1 MTYRPEPK
9 GSMAQYLRERDQEE
23 RTREQ
28 EPILRRDL
36 HHRSVVWL
44 EKYHARGHKTAFNW
58 SPSITVTKTEETT
71 SEAEV
76 HHQEADHTQASE
88 VGIAEGVGDA
98 PSEGGCQPVQ
108 GLQQEEPPAIG
119 IGSTR
124 RNREHIN
131 GVHAGDVRGGNCD
144 RFVIEGH
151 TDFGDGDTPF

>member
-36 HHRSVVWL
+36 HRRSVAWL

-76 HHQEADHTQASE
+76 HHEEADHTQASE
-88 VGIAEGVGDA
+88 VGIAEGVADA
-98 PSEGGCQPVQ
+98 PGETVVGDDGRLNQP
-108 GLQQEEPPAIG
+108 E
-119 IGSTR
+119 
-124 RNREHIN
+124 
-131 GVHAGDVRGGNCD
+131 RG